1 MVWWSFCFYGKMQ
14 AADFFQLEQAFHHIR
29 KTVKLEIAGLVAE
42 KIGGGGI
49 QYLCQFV
56 YHSNRHLNFS
66 TFVFLDSTE

>member
-1 MVWWSFCFYGKMQ
+1 MVRRSFCFYGKMQ

-29 KTVKLEIAGLVAE
+29 KTVKLKIASLMAE

-49 QYLCQFV
+49 QYLCQFI
-56 YHSNRHLNFS
+56 YHSNRHFNLP